1 MTGAHGARTKNRAE
15 AGQRAII
22 GLKAEN
28 FPHTVCETTCVKTE
42 VHSAFHDYIIG
53 SV

>member
-1 MTGAHGARTKNRAE
+1 MKGAHGARTKIRAE

-22 GLKAEN
+22 RLKAEN
-28 FPHTVCETTCVKTE
+28 FPHTVCETACLHTE
-42 VHSAFHDYIIG
+42 VHSAFHDYFIG